1 MKGMHDLASVTEKL
15 RMLCSRREYCS
26 SDILKKAIRAL
37 DGDSEG
43 ASQIL
48 EILINEKYIDD
59 LRYACAYARDKAS
72 IAGWG
77 TAKIRFMLSAKGVAR
92 DVIDMALLEIDESK
106 ADHRFKKLML
116 NKSRSLKDDSQKR
129 VKLLRFAMGRGYS
142 YHDASSIIDDIID
155 NDEGL

>member
-1 MKGMHDLASVTEKL
+1 MNGMQDPATVTEKL

-26 SDILKKAIRAL
+26 SDILKKALKAL
-37 DGDSEG
+37 DGDNEG
-43 ASQIL
+43 ASRIL
-48 EILINEKYIDD
+48 ETLINEKYIDD
-59 LRYACAYARDKAS
+59 LRYSCAYARDKSA

-77 TAKIRFMLSAKGVAR
+77 AAKIRFMLSAKGVSR

-106 ADHRFKKLML
+106 ADHRFMKLML
-116 NKSRSLKDDSQKR
+116 NKSRSLKDDPQKR

-142 YHDASSIIDDIID
+142 YQDASSVIDDIIN